1 MKLFYGDHFNLNF
14 AFVTTDM
21 LGDIQIAVTHPTENK
36 FAFHFIDLSLREN
49 KQNLIQGNK
58 QFTFTFTIMKLMLSG
73 EIQQKAFICVNG

>member
-1 MKLFYGDHFNLNF
+1 MNNFRSQMHSVLPLYNHIKLFYGDHFNLNF

-58 QFTFTFTIMKLMLSG
+58 
-73 EIQQKAFICVNG
+73 